1 MNDDLVAAIAAGD
14 KATAL
19 ALIEAGADLSGHD
32 KTGETILSNAIFLT
46 EDPQDRLELVRALVA
61 HGADPRLLNVDGTG
75 PLFDCAI
82 QFDDSVMRLLL
93 EAGAD
98 PNAEHDG
105 GERLYDYT
113 EFDYRNENFDPS
125 LPEKGTEADRVTV
138 DSWLAFLDRLAL
150 KHGKPRP
157 TMLRLLR
164 EFGARSWSE
173 EESDE

>member
-1 MNDDLVAAIAAGD
+1 MNDDLLAAIAARD

-46 EDPQDRLELVRALVA
+46 EDPQDRLELVRALLA

-75 PLFDCAI
+75 PLLECI
-82 QFDDSVMRLLL
+82 NYNDDRVMRLLL

-98 PNAEHDG
+98 PNVILDG
-105 GERLYDYT
+105 EEPLYDYT
-113 EFDYRNENFDPS
+113 QCDYEYESYGGS
-125 LPEKGTEADRVTV
+125 LPERGTEADRATV
-138 DSWLAFLDRLAL
+138 ESWIDFLDRLAL
-150 KHGKPRP
+150 KHERPRP
-157 TMLRLLR
+157 TMLYLLR

-173 EESDE
+173 EESPE